1 MTTYVVTNKSDQSE
15 VYRYAADA
23 PIAWSGM
30 EFDTHDH
37 AAESTGD
44 SVTDVIPTSYTWTK
58 LEYLR
63 RFTQDERIAIRT
75 AAKTSAVLEDYLQLL
90 ELASEVKSDDPD
102 IVAALTMLEA
112 GGLIGSGRAQEIIN
126 GN

>member
-1 MTTYVVTNKSDQSE
+1 MTTYIVTNKATGTE
-15 VYRYAADA
+15 IYRYAADS

-30 EFDTHDH
+30 EFDTHNH
-37 AAESTGD
+37 IAESPEE

-58 LEYLR
+58 IEYLR
-63 RFTQDERIAIRT
+63 RFTQEERIAIRT
-75 AAKTSAVLEDYLQLL
+75 AAKTSAVLEDYMQLL

-102 IVAALTMLEA
+102 IVAALTMLESV
-112 GGLIGSGRAQEIIN
+112 GLIGAGRAQEIIN